1 MSDLGLRYGEEF
13 RPIRELSA
21 GAGQSAGRVVLS
33 DAVSPRAGEYALHPV
48 LFDGALQVFSA
59 GAATVEGRQARMKLP
74 VGFRRILFL
83 GSPGP
88 SSRVCAKVREFS
100 DDFLE
105 GDITLYNEARKTL
118 RAGGWI
124 PGHQPFRRGPLCR
137 ARRHTRFDISRRLAA
152 AA

>member
-21 GAGQSAGRVVLS
+21 GAGQSAGRVALS
-33 DAVSPRAGEYALHPV
+33 EAVAPRAGEYALHPV

-83 GSPGP
+83 GSPGA
-88 SSRVCAKVREFS
+88 SSRVSRK
-100 DDFLE
+100 
-105 GDITLYNEARKTL
+105 GARI
-118 RAGGWI
+118 W
-124 PGHQPFRRGPLCR
+124 RRFPR
-137 ARRHTRFDISRRLAA
+137 RRHRSI
-152 AA
+152 